1 MRWVLLIAVGIAAL
15 VSVSLVERSALSGQS
30 ADEKKVQP
38 KSDDETATPFALVEL
53 FTSEGCSSCP
63 PADLLLGEIVKDAR
77 TRRRRVYCLSFH
89 VDYWNGLGWRD
100 PYSDSAFSRRQ
111 QEYAS
116 VFNSDRVYTPQMV
129 VNGSAE
135 FVGSDRTRARDHIDH
150 ALKQPVRTS
159 VKLSEVEQKDPNSVL
174 LGFEVSQAPPGSV
187 LNVALVERGLVS
199 RVTRGENG
207 GQTLRHENVVR
218 AFQTNRLGEAGKGTV
233 KLKLP
238 ADLVLKNS
246 SAVAYVQ
253 NIDVGTVLGAT
264 AIDLQPSIKR

>member
-1 MRWVLLIAVGIAAL
+1 MMKWVLFIAVGTAAL
-15 VSVSLVERSALSGQS
+15 VGVSPIGSSAHSGQS
-30 ADEKKVQP
+30 ADDKKVHP
-38 KSDDETATPFALVEL
+38 KSDDKTATPFALVEL

-63 PADLLLGEIVKDAR
+63 PADRLLGEIAKDAR
-77 TRRRRVYCLSFH
+77 TRGRHVYCLSFH

-111 QEYAS
+111 QEYAN
-116 VFNSDRVYTPQMV
+116 VFNSNRLYTPQMV

-135 FVGSDRTRARDHIDH
+135 FVGSDRTLAHDRIDD
-150 ALKQPVRTS
+150 ALKQPVRAS
-159 VKLSEVEQKDPNSVL
+159 VKLSEVEQKDPNHVL

-218 AFQTNRLGEAGKGTV
+218 TFQTTRLGEAGKGTV

-238 ADLVLKNS
+238 ADLVLKNT

-264 AIDLQPSIKR
+264 AIDL

>member
-1 MRWVLLIAVGIAAL
+1 MRWVLLTAIGTAAL
-15 VSVSLVERSALSGQS
+15 VGVSLFGRSALCGQS

-63 PADLLLGEIVKDAR
+63 PADRLLGEIVKDAR
-77 TRRRRVYCLSFH
+77 TRQRRVYCLSFH

-116 VFNSDRVYTPQMV
+116 VIKSDHVYTPQMV
-129 VNGSAE
+129 VNGGAE
-135 FVGSDRTRARDHIDH
+135 FVGSDRAGARNRIDD
-150 ALKQPVRTS
+150 ALKQAVRAS

-174 LGFEVSQAPPGSV
+174 LGFEVSQPPPGSV

-199 RVTRGENG
+199 RVTHGENG

-218 AFQTNRLGEAGKGTV
+218 AFQTARLGEAGKGTV

-238 ADLVLKNS
+238 ADLVLKNT

-264 AIDLQPSIKR
+264 AIDLQPPINR